1 MQIVFLLALS
11 CVLSA
16 AAVFCTGRLRKSSRT
31 LQQNILLFVIG
42 VLICLAG
49 SVAVEAV
56 LKAGRPT
63 FYYHTHALGKATVK
77 LFGIGCLSAVLFYAL
92 LLVLIE
98 SRAQKPTVFRCLVR
112 AFLFAFCGALILE
125 VGYFNQ
131 RHFELIGSGA
141 EEKTYYSD
149 DFYGWGF
156 YFNRASW
163 SFACYDKDDYN
174 FGIGLTVGNQKI
186 RNMWFN
192 FDDAQP
198 RTRVQIAYNDR
209 AHSGT
214 ENIPE
219 HEFIDGISRSYSVP
233 LHTVGNTKDL
243 SVEFPDALCSKWAG
257 YYGFSLPEMVIN
269 KVVPLELDPVRFGLA
284 FVLIF
289 VIAAFFPG
297 SPLWKLPVN
306 FRSPAQMCGIGCLLL
321 FFTAACVWTM
331 LSSYSGSDLSWA
343 EQKNVISLIPDQYNK
358 LAESFRHH
366 RFALHDTVDSH
377 LLEMSDPYDYSA
389 RVRQHFS
396 YPFDTVYYDGNYYVY
411 FGPVPVLTVILPYRL
426 LTGDYPETDYV
437 SLGFALLFLL
447 GILHLYSRLVRRFF
461 PRLPYALYWLGL
473 AALLTALNVSW
484 CLRRGLVYELA
495 ILSGVC
501 FAVWAVYLLFAAFS
515 SRKLS
520 PLWAAGSGL
529 CAGLAVGCRPTA
541 VLIAPILFV
550 TAYFLMKENGSMKT
564 KGNAARV
571 ILFLLPYIACGLAL
585 MKYNYERFDNPFEF
599 GITYQLTIENRATG
613 MPLTG
618 VYGRA
623 MSVLSSL
630 FQAPT
635 VDTKFPFVHLQHSEF
650 DYNGKI
656 QNNYEVLGLFS
667 FPLMWLIF
675 ILPKAFR
682 RLKQHG
688 AALPAF
694 IICCLI
700 SAAAICFVASGF
712 CTAQRYLTD
721 YAWLAG
727 IAAVMLLFC
736 LYEKCFESGWTLP
749 AEGFTMFCFLI
760 GLAFFAALALTG
772 EGEWFKIINPLGYD
786 KLRYAYSP
794 WL

>member
-16 AAVFCTGRLRKSSRT
+16 AVVFITGRLRVSSRT
-31 LQQNILLFVIG
+31 PRQNVLLFIVGIVVSLG
-42 VLICLAG
+42 G

-63 FYYHTHALGKATVK
+63 FYYHTHPLGTATVK
-77 LFGIGCLSAVLFYAL
+77 LFGIGCLSAAMFYAL
-92 LLVLIE
+92 LLVLVE
-98 SRAQKPTVFRCLVR
+98 SRAQKPTVFRGLAR
-112 AFLFAFCGALILE
+112 AFLIAFCGALILE

-141 EEKTYYSD
+141 EEKTYYAD
-149 DFYGWGF
+149 DFYSWGF

-163 SFACYDKDDYN
+163 SFAGYAYSGDNY
-174 FGIGLTVGNQKI
+174 GIGLTVKNQKI
-186 RNMWFN
+186 RNLWFN
-192 FDDAQP
+192 FDDGQP
-198 RTRVQIAYNDR
+198 RTKVRIAYNDR
-209 AHSGT
+209 AHSGM
-214 ENIPE
+214 ENIPV
-219 HEFIDGISRSYSVP
+219 HEFVAGISRSYSVP
-233 LHTVGNTKDL
+233 LHTVGNTREL
-243 SVEFPDALCSKWAG
+243 SVEFPDALCSKG
-257 YYGFSLPEMVIN
+257 GGCYGFSLPEMVIN

-284 FVLIF
+284 FALIF

-297 SPLWKLPVN
+297 SPLWRLPVN
-306 FRSPAQMCGIGCLLL
+306 FRSPAQVCGIGCLLL
-321 FFTAACVWTM
+321 FFAAACVWTM
-331 LSSYSGSDLSWA
+331 LSSYNGSDLSWTD
-343 EQKNVISLIPDQYNK
+343 QKDVEEQYNK
-358 LAESFRHH
+358 LSEAFLRHK
-366 RFALHDTVDSH
+366 FVLLDTVDSH
-377 LLEMSDPYDYSA
+377 LLEMWDPYDDGA
-389 RVRQHFS
+389 RKRQAFS
-396 YPFDTVYYDGNYYVY
+396 FLWDTVYYDGHYYVY

-426 LTGDYPETDYV
+426 LTGEYPETDYV
-437 SLGFALLFLL
+437 SLGFALLFML
-447 GILHLYSRLVRRFF
+447 GVVHLYSRLVRRFF
-461 PRLPYALYWLGL
+461 PHIPYALYWLGL

-484 CLRRGLVYELA
+484 CLRRGLFYELA

-515 SRKLS
+515 ARKLG

-541 VLIAPILFV
+541 VLIAPVLFV
-550 TAYFLMKENGSMKT
+550 TAFFIMKGNGSLKR

-571 ILFLLPYIACGLAL
+571 FLFLLPYIACGLAL
-585 MKYNYERFDNPFEF
+585 MKYNYERFNDPFEF
-599 GITYQLTIENRATG
+599 GITYQLTSENRATG
-613 MPLTG
+613 LPLTG

-623 MSVLSSL
+623 MSILSSL
-630 FQAPT
+630 FQTPT
-635 VDTKFPFVHLQHSEF
+635 VDTKFPFIHLQHSEF

-682 RLKQHG
+682 RLKRHG
-688 AALPAF
+688 AVLPAF

-721 YAWLAG
+721 YAWLTG

-736 LYEKCFESGWTLP
+736 LYEKCAESGWTLP
-749 AEGFTMFCFLI
+749 AECFTMFCFII

-772 EGEWFKIINPLGYD
+772 ETGWFKLINPLGYD